1 MELRPAFDA
10 VFAIDD
16 AMADVV
22 ASTSQPALGAIRLA
36 WWREA
41 LERLDTAPP
50 PAEPRLT
57 AAARELLPRGISGR
71 QLAALEEG
79 WASLIEEA
87 PDFMQVARRGQRLF
101 AILAR
106 LLEAPAGD
114 LDADGRLF
122 AGVDAARRGY
132 WTLAKNKNAAT
143 AARARPKAMRP
154 VTALAVLAARDMERG
169 GPPFE
174 AEATP
179 GRALT
184 LLFHRWT
191 GRL

>member
-1 MELRPAFDA
+1 
-10 VFAIDD
+10 
-16 AMADVV
+16 MADVV

-57 AAARELLPRGISGR
+57 AAAGELLPRGISGR

-79 WASLIEEA
+79 WASLLEEA

-132 WTLAKNKNAAT
+132 WTLAGEKDAAT

-154 VTALAVLAARDMERG
+154 VTALAALAARDIDRG